1 MSLGALLAGRYSERF
16 KDPLRWYARIELAV
30 GILGFAFHEIFIF
43 VTNAAYDTLLPALG
57 NGVAVLVV
65 KWTISSLLIL
75 PQSVLLGATFPLMSA
90 AVLRR
95 FSVLP
100 GRTLSILYFANSFG
114 AAAGVLF
121 AGFVL
126 LAFAGLP
133 GTLLVAAAINMM
145 VALVAL
151 GIAQQYPA
159 RSSADSIPALAEQSE
174 VAASDAAA
182 LPPVTLQR
190 LLIGVAFGTAVA
202 SFIYEIGWIRML
214 SLVLGSATH
223 SFELMLS
230 AFILGLALGS
240 FWVRKHADRWK
251 APTRALGLVQWLM
264 GAAALST
271 LPLYT
276 ASFDWM
282 ATLMQTFARTDAGYQ
297 AFSFA
302 RYGIALAIMLPAT
315 FCAGI
320 TLPLITR
327 ILVVR
332 GAGEGAI
339 GRVYGFNTLGSI
351 VGVVIAGLILMPL
364 IGLKGMLVV
373 GATMDMLL
381 GVLVLA
387 MIAGPQ
393 AFARRLAFSSLAV
406 TAVITS
412 LGAFT
417 KDFDRRLLGSAVYR
431 GGEIPRPGLLE
442 TLYHQDGRTATVSVQ
457 RRTDNGLVRI
467 STNGKPDAS
476 LPEYWMEPCADN
488 PRRPLAS
495 DEATQALAPLITLA
509 HTPNARTAA
518 VIGHGS
524 GMSSHFALGSP
535 TVEEVVTVEI
545 EPAMVLGSRAF
556 MPGNRRVFEDPRS
569 TMVIDDAKS
578 YFAAS
583 QRRFDFIFSEPSNPW
598 VSGVASL
605 FTTEFYRRLSGYLSD
620 VGVFGQW
627 LHLYEIDDALVL
639 AILGAIHENFA
650 SYEVF
655 QTAEMDILIVASNQ
669 PRLPRP
675 DWGVFEHPAIVED
688 FCHNLPLSPRMLEAA
703 RLITR
708 DALGPLLDQWG
719 QPNSDFYPIVDLGAE
734 RTRFLNRHA
743 LGFVGLSNARFRLA
757 APFVGSRSAPTDETT
772 VPVRGIDQMQALT
785 VSAYLHQIT
794 LNGADASGSGDSLFG
809 AVVYRMAQW
818 ESFVNGGKAPADWKA
833 WLADLAGA
841 ERQVHGGVLGFAST
855 NFYRSVWR
863 YLDRADAPEFVRDVV
878 SFREGLAAWDFQK
891 VSEAG
896 ERLLQSIL
904 DRADYLPADEYLDGM
919 VVAELRRGD
928 PVSALHVFEAVAP
941 LTGRGPTDLRLHLLD
956 AYVNAALGEQGAD
969 SGRPSW

>member
-1 MSLGALLAGRYSERF
+1 
-16 KDPLRWYARIELAV
+16 
-30 GILGFAFHEIFIF
+30 LGFAFHDIFTF
-43 VTNAAYDTLLPALG
+43 VTNAAYDTVLPALG
-57 NGVAVLVV
+57 NGFAVLVV

-126 LAFAGLP
+126 VAYAGLP
-133 GTLLVAAAINMM
+133 GTLLVAAAINLM
-145 VALVAL
+145 VGLVAL

-159 RSSADSIPALAEQSE
+159 RSSADSIPALTEQSE

-182 LPPVTLQR
+182 LPAVTLQR
-190 LLIGVAFGTAVA
+190 LLVGVAFGTAVA

-251 APTRALGLVQWLM
+251 APTRALGMVQWLM

-276 ASFDWM
+276 ASFEWTALSTLPLYTASFEWM

-332 GAGEGAI
+332 GIGEGAI
-339 GRVYGFNTLGSI
+339 GKVYGINTLGSI
-351 VGVVIAGLILMPL
+351 VGVIIAGLILMPL

-381 GVLVLA
+381 GVLVLV

-393 AFARRLAFSSLAV
+393 PFARRFAFGSLAV
-406 TAVITS
+406 TAVVTS

-431 GGEIPRPGLLE
+431 GGEIPQPGLLE

-476 LPEYWMEPCADN
+476 LPDYWMEPCTDD
-488 PRRPLAS
+488 PRHPLSS

-545 EPAMVLGSRAF
+545 EPAMVQGSRAF
-556 MPGNRRVFEDPRS
+556 MPANRRVFEDPRS

-605 FTTEFYRRLSGYLSD
+605 FTTEFYRRLSGYLSE

-627 LHLYEIDDALVL
+627 LHLYEIDDALVV
-639 AILGAIHENFA
+639 AILGAIH
-650 SYEVF
+650 
-655 QTAEMDILIVASNQ
+655 
-669 PRLPRP
+669 
-675 DWGVFEHPAIVED
+675 
-688 FCHNLPLSPRMLEAA
+688 
-703 RLITR
+703 
-708 DALGPLLDQWG
+708 
-719 QPNSDFYPIVDLGAE
+719 
-734 RTRFLNRHA
+734 
-743 LGFVGLSNARFRLA
+743 
-757 APFVGSRSAPTDETT
+757 
-772 VPVRGIDQMQALT
+772 
-785 VSAYLHQIT
+785 
-794 LNGADASGSGDSLFG
+794 
-809 AVVYRMAQW
+809 
-818 ESFVNGGKAPADWKA
+818 
-833 WLADLAGA
+833 
-841 ERQVHGGVLGFAST
+841 
-855 NFYRSVWR
+855 
-863 YLDRADAPEFVRDVV
+863 
-878 SFREGLAAWDFQK
+878 
-891 VSEAG
+891 
-896 ERLLQSIL
+896 
-904 DRADYLPADEYLDGM
+904 
-919 VVAELRRGD
+919 
-928 PVSALHVFEAVAP
+928 
-941 LTGRGPTDLRLHLLD
+941 
-956 AYVNAALGEQGAD
+956 
-969 SGRPSW
+969 